1 MNMTTYIIIHS
12 ICLLDPTLSLNNND
26 NITVLRGN
34 VITFECIPSNL
45 AFPVRWI
52 FYSRDGNTIR
62 IPTTGDMFDDGQTIS
77 FVIEFEP
84 AGLFHRLTINN
95 VPLTATGTF
104 SCEIAPPCQ
113 DNIVIAQNTSL
124 TVQPG

>member
-52 FYSRDGNTIR
+52 FYSQDGSTIR
-62 IPTTGDMFDDGQTIS
+62 ISTTDVMFDDGQTLS
-77 FVIEFEP
+77 FEIEP

-95 VPLTATGTF
+95 IPLTATGIF
-104 SCEIAPPCQ
+104 SCEIAPSCR
-113 DNIVIAQNTSL
+113 DSIVVAQNTSL
-124 TVQPG
+124 SVQPG